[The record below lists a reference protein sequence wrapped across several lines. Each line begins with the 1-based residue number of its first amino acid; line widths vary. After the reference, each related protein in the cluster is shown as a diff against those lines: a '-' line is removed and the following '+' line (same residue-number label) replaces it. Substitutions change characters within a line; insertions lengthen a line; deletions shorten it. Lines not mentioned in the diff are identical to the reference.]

1 VFLQHRDRIN
11 RYAKYLDLRVAA
23 WQKQLQ
29 GFENDDA
36 EPLKEFQRLWK
47 QAESE
52 SMALIAE
59 AAKTK

>member
-1 VFLQHRDRIN
+1 
-11 RYAKYLDLRVAA
+11 VAA